1 MGKFI
6 KRLFLLMVGVLI
18 GMGMELNAQAPAFPG
33 AEGHGRYVTGGRG
46 GEVRHVTNLN
56 NSGTGSFRAA
66 VSGSTP
72 KIVVFDVS
80 GVIALS
86 SELTIGANTTIEGQT
101 APYPGV
107 TVRYY
112 TVRPKSNTIIRY
124 MRFRRGQERDVN
136 DGADASWQREETGII
151 FDHCSFSWSIDEV
164 ASFYDNNNFT
174 MQWCSLGESLNNAG
188 HGKGAH
194 GYGGIWGGKLASF
207 HHNMIVHVN
216 NRSPRFC
223 GARYDWSGFTN
234 NKEYNQ
240 YQWENAV
247 QAENVDMRNCV
258 VYNCGNG
265 CYGGPGGGYINMVNN
280 YYKSGP
286 AGKTT
291 RLTQVSV
298 GSSSN
303 SSDNSKYWTMSS
315 RYYIN
320 GNQLDDKENY
330 DWTNVSY
337 DSGVYTINGERCSAD
352 ANHYYGNGVTYYQNS
367 NGTDCVRIKL
377 DESEAAP
384 TGLVTTHSAQ
394 TAFDKVLDH
403 VGASFYRDDVD
414 VRYAD
419 ETRNGTCT
427 YKGSVT
433 NKWGRIDLVSDVNGY
448 TEANFPSQTVDSD
461 FDSDG
466 DGMADIWEEANGLN
480 PNDASDAK
488 AYTLDSKGWYTN
500 VEVYCNA
507 LVEEQVKAQN
517 ADAESAVDEYF
528 PTVAKVDGVPYYET
542 TATTV
547 DPSTGPGGGDNV
559 SYTISQ
565 GTYISSVSDTE
576 WSFQNGITVSNNN
589 GKTYQAGKENGIK
602 YSAGVTYA
610 IDLPQGVT
618 INEVVLRG
626 YDNYDGTD
634 AYLGDMTGWS
644 GSPAC
649 VFPQKDEEGNYIV
662 VENTVAVNNVSGTLQ
677 FTPQGKQVVWVI
689 TLNGTKVSTGI
700 ASATVDSTVE
710 SVKFYTVSGV
720 EISRPEQ
727 HRGILIRVEQL
738 KNGKTRTTKYVER

>member
-1 MGKFI
+1 MNI
-6 KRLFLLMVGVLI
+6 KSILLLMVGVVLGFSI
-18 GMGMELNAQAPAFPG
+18 DMQAQAPAFPG

-56 NSGTGSFRAA
+56 NSGTGSLRAA
-66 VSGSTP
+66 VNGSSP
-72 KIVVFDVS
+72 KIVVFDVG

-86 SELTIGANTTIEGQT
+86 SDLTIGANTTIEGQS
-101 APYPGV
+101 APYPGI

-136 DGADASWQREETGII
+136 DGADATWQREETGII

-207 HHNMIVHVN
+207 HHNLIVHVN

-223 GARYDWSGFTN
+223 GARYDWGGFTN
-234 NKEYNQ
+234 NQQYDL

-286 AGKTT
+286 AASTT
-291 RLTQVSV
+291 RLTTVSV
-298 GSSSN
+298 GSSGN
-303 SSDNSKYWTMSS
+303 SSENSKYWTMTS
-315 RYYIN
+315 RYYLS
-320 GNQLDDKENY
+320 GNQVNNNASY
-330 DWTNVSY
+330 DWNGVTY
-337 DSGVYTINGERCSAD
+337 DSGTYLIDGERCSPD
-352 ANHYYGNGVTYYQNS
+352 PNHYYGNGVTYYQNS
-367 NGTDCVRIKL
+367 SGKDCVRIKL

-414 VRYAD
+414 VRYSD

-433 NKWGRIDLVSDVNGY
+433 KKWGRIDKVSDVNGY
-448 TEANFPSQTVDSD
+448 TEANFPTSTVASD

-466 DGMADIWEEANGLN
+466 DGMADIWETANGLN
-480 PNDASDAK
+480 PNDASDANT
-488 AYTLDSKGWYTN
+488 YTLDPKGWYTN

-517 ADAESAVDEYF
+517 ADAETSVDEYF
-528 PTVAKVDGVPYYET
+528 PAVAKVDGVPYYET

-547 DPSTGPGGGDNV
+547 EPDPGPGGGDNV

-565 GTYISSVSDTE
+565 GTYISSASDTE
-576 WSFQNGITVSNNN
+576 WNFQDGITVSNANK
-589 GKTYQAGKENGIK
+589 KTYQTGKENGIK
-602 YSAGVTYA
+602 YSAGVTYT
-610 IDLPQGVT
+610 IGLPQGVT

-626 YDNYDGTD
+626 YDNYDEVD

-644 GSPAC
+644 GTPEC
-649 VFPQKDEEGNYIV
+649 VFPQKDEDGTYHV
-662 VENTVAVNNVSGTLQ
+662 VEHTLTLNNVSGNIQ
-677 FTPQGKQVVWVI
+677 FTPQGKQVVLVI

-700 ASATVDSTVE
+700 ASATVDSAVE
-710 SVKFYTVSGV
+710 SVHYYTVSGMEV
-720 EISRPEQ
+720 SHPEQ
-727 HRGILIRVEQL
+727 HRGILICVERL
-738 KNGKTRTTKYVER
+738 KNGKT

>member
-1 MGKFI
+1 MSIKKF
-6 KRLFLLMVGVLI
+6 FLLMVGVVLGLSI
-18 GMGMELNAQAPAFPG
+18 DMRAQTPAFPG

-56 NSGTGSFRAA
+56 NSGAGSLRAA
-66 VSGSTP
+66 VNGSTP

-101 APYPGV
+101 APYPGI

-207 HHNMIVHVN
+207 HHNLIVHVN

-223 GARYDWSGFTN
+223 GARYDWGGFTN
-234 NKEYNQ
+234 NQQYDL

-286 AGKTT
+286 AASTT
-291 RLTQVSV
+291 RLTTVSV

-303 SSDNSKYWTMSS
+303 SSENSKYWTMTS
-315 RYYIN
+315 RYYIS
-320 GNQLDDKENY
+320 GNQLNNNANY
-330 DWTNVSY
+330 DWSGVTY
-337 DSGVYTINGERCSAD
+337 DSGTYLINGERYSPD

-367 NGTDCVRIKL
+367 SGTDCVRIKL

-414 VRYAD
+414 VRYSD

-433 NKWGRIDLVSDVNGY
+433 KKWGRIDKVSDVNGY
-448 TEANFPSQTVDSD
+448 TEANFPSKTVDVN

-466 DGMADIWEEANGLN
+466 DGMADIWETANGLN
-480 PNDASDAK
+480 PTDASDGK
-488 AYTLDSKGWYTN
+488 TYTLDPKGWYTN

-517 ADAESAVDEYF
+517 ADAETSVDEYF
-528 PTVAKVDGVPYYET
+528 PIVAKVDGVPYYET

-547 DPSTGPGGGDNV
+547 EPSSGPGDVDNV

-565 GTYISSVSDTE
+565 GTYMSSITNTE
-576 WSFQNGITVSNNN
+576 WLFQNDITVSNAND
-589 GKTYQAGKENGIK
+589 KTYQAGKENGIK
-602 YSAGVTYA
+602 YSAGVTYS
-610 IDLPQGVT
+610 IGLPQGVT

-626 YDNYDGTD
+626 YDNYDEVD

-644 GSPAC
+644 GSPEC
-649 VFPQKDEEGNYIV
+649 VFPKKDNNGNYTV
-662 VENTVAVNNVSGTLQ
+662 VEHTVTVNNVSGTLQ
-677 FTPQGKQVVWVI
+677 FTPQGRQVVWVI
-689 TLNGTKVSTGI
+689 TLNGTKVSTDI
-700 ASATVDSTVE
+700 AFATADSAVE
-710 SVKFYTVSGV
+710 NVRYYTVSGTEV
-720 EISRPEQ
+720 SCPEH
-727 HRGILIRVEQL
+727 HRGILIRVEHL
-738 KNGKTRTTKYVER
+738 KNGKTRTSKSIVR

>member
-1 MGKFI
+1 MNIKKF
-6 KRLFLLMVGVLI
+6 FLLMVGVVL
-18 GMGMELNAQAPAFPG
+18 GFSMNLQAQAPAFPG

-56 NSGTGSFRAA
+56 NSGAGSLRAA
-66 VSGSTP
+66 VNGSTP

-101 APYPGV
+101 APYPGI

-207 HHNMIVHVN
+207 HHNLIVHVN

-223 GARYDWSGFTN
+223 GARYDWGGFTN
-234 NKEYNQ
+234 NQQYDL

-286 AGKTT
+286 AASTT
-291 RLTQVSV
+291 RLTTVSV

-303 SSDNSKYWTMSS
+303 SSENSKYWTMTS
-315 RYYIN
+315 RYYIS
-320 GNQLDDKENY
+320 GNQLNNNANY
-330 DWTNVSY
+330 DWSGVTY
-337 DSGVYTINGERCSAD
+337 DSGTYLINGERYSPD

-367 NGTDCVRIKL
+367 SGTDCVRIKL

-394 TAFDKVLDH
+394 TAFEKVLDH

-414 VRYAD
+414 VRYSD

-433 NKWGRIDLVSDVNGY
+433 KKWGRIDKVSDVNGY
-448 TEANFPSQTVDSD
+448 TEANFPSKTVDVN

-466 DGMADIWEEANGLN
+466 DGMADIWETANGLN
-480 PNDASDAK
+480 PTDASDGK
-488 AYTLDSKGWYTN
+488 TYTLDPKGWYTN

-517 ADAESAVDEYF
+517 ADAETSVDEYF
-528 PTVAKVDGVPYYET
+528 PIVAKVDGVPYYET

-547 DPSTGPGGGDNV
+547 DPEPGPGGGDNV

-565 GTYISSVSDTE
+565 GTYISSTSDTE
-576 WSFQNGITVSNNN
+576 WNFQDGITVSNASK
-589 GKTYQAGKENGIK
+589 KTYQTGKENGIK
-602 YSAGVTYA
+602 YSAGVTYT
-610 IDLPQGVT
+610 IGLPQGVT

-626 YDNYDGTD
+626 YDNYDETD

-644 GSPAC
+644 GTPEC
-649 VFPQKDEEGNYIV
+649 VFPQKDEDGTYHV
-662 VENTVAVNNVSGTLQ
+662 VEHTLTLNNVSGSIQ
-677 FTPQGKQVVWVI
+677 FTPQGKQVVLVI

-700 ASATVDSTVE
+700 ASATADSAVE
-710 SVKFYTVSGV
+710 SVRYYTVSGMEV
-720 EISRPEQ
+720 VRPEL
-727 HRGILIRVEQL
+727 HHGVMIRVERL
-738 KNGKTRTTKYVER
+738 KNGKTQTTKLIER